1 MPSNSDEYLKESLH
15 QNNSHNSTL
24 SVTKTNSQSTTCLP
38 SLYQV
43 SSDDETEAVIETT
56 RHGSST
62 SSLITG
68 QSCRMGGLMVL
79 GTNAD
84 SLLNKKDELLM
95 EAEISG
101 AKILLVTEV
110 LPKNFIDPI
119 SEKDIIIP
127 GFVPYSNIEETDGRG
142 VAIYV
147 ADEINPFVT
156 KLTMN
161 VDFEEQVWIKLSLK
175 GNDKILIGCI
185 YRSGKSSK
193 LNNKLLCSLLKHVSD
208 MNPSHLFTYGDFNFK
223 GIDWELQEGTSEEEK
238 KFVKAFQD
246 SFLYQHV
253 DQNTRFRRGQKPNL
267 LDLMITNEPDIINNI
282 EYLPPIGAS
291 DHLCLKANLNV
302 NAEKHTPPLKYRFY
316 NGDYTGMND
325 ELKAVKWHEIME
337 NKSAEQSFEI
347 FSNILNE
354 TMTKYIPKGTT
365 SSRKTKKLWNNR
377 PVLRLRKKKK
387 NAFKRFRNQGIDL
400 DAHNAMKQATALSR
414 LTDKLRRKL
423 ERKIAKNAKSNPKGF
438 WRYYS
443 SLTKCKA
450 DIGDIL
456 KPDGSMA
463 SGNKEKA
470 EVLND
475 FFRSVF
481 TIEDVA
487 NVPHVEDKSFE
498 NPLCSIIFTP
508 DTVKNKLK
516 ELNTSKSAGPDGFHP
531 KVLNECAESI
541 CVALALIF
549 NKSIHESVLPE
560 SWKEADIKPLFKKGK
575 RTSPGN
581 YRPISLTS
589 VVCKVMESIIRDKIV
604 DHLMENELLCD
615 EQHGFV
621 PGRSC
626 ITQLL
631 CCIEEWSSLLDQ
643 GFPIDII
650 YLDFK
655 KAFDAVPHLR
665 LLRKVHSFGIQ
676 GSIYKWLENF
686 LMGRRQRVTI
696 GSDKSNWANV
706 LSGIPQGSVLGPIL
720 FVLFIND
727 IPNALQNVSRI
738 FADDTK
744 AYKVVRTIE
753 EQDNLQEDLNSALNW
768 SQAWQMNFNIDKC
781 HALHMG
787 FNSMH
792 YPYRIDG
799 FIIDS
804 VPEEKDLGVIID
816 NKLNFHRHVMETV
829 KKANNTLGCIRRSIK
844 FRDKNIMLPLYI
856 AHVRSRLEYA
866 SVIWNPYKLKDIR
879 AIEYVQR
886 RATKLIRGMYG
897 LSYEDRLKS
906 LDLPSLQYRRRKADM
921 LEVFK
926 IVSGIDRIRFDKF
939 FKYSTSNTRGHS
951 KKFYKQRCRLDIRKN
966 IFSQRVVNDWNSLP
980 ESLIGAEDLDS
991 FKAGLEEFWEDEKFK
1006 TPFE

>member
-1 MPSNSDEYLKESLH
+1 
-15 QNNSHNSTL
+15 
-24 SVTKTNSQSTTCLP
+24 
-38 SLYQV
+38 
-43 SSDDETEAVIETT
+43 
-56 RHGSST
+56 
-62 SSLITG
+62 
-68 QSCRMGGLMVL
+68 
-79 GTNAD
+79 
-84 SLLNKKDELLM
+84 
-95 EAEISG
+95 
-101 AKILLVTEV
+101 
-110 LPKNFIDPI
+110 
-119 SEKDIIIP
+119 
-127 GFVPYSNIEETDGRG
+127 
-142 VAIYV
+142 
-147 ADEINPFVT
+147 
-156 KLTMN
+156 
-161 VDFEEQVWIKLSLK
+161 
-175 GNDKILIGCI
+175 
-185 YRSGKSSK
+185 
-193 LNNKLLCSLLKHVSD
+193 

-291 DHLCLKANLNV
+291 DHLCLKANLKV
-302 NAEKHTPPLKYRFY
+302 NADKHTPPLNYRYY

-400 DAHNAMKQATALSR
+400 DAQNAMKQATALSR

-481 TIEDVA
+481 TIEDVE

-508 DTVKNKLK
+508 DTVKNKLI

-531 KVLNECAESI
+531 KVLSECAESI

-676 GSIYKWLENF
+676 GSIYKWLGNF

-696 GSDKSNWANV
+696 GSDKSSWANV
-706 LSGIPQGSVLGPIL
+706 LSGISH
-720 FVLFIND
+720 
-727 IPNALQNVSRI
+727 
-738 FADDTK
+738 T
-744 AYKVVRTIE
+744 
-753 EQDNLQEDLNSALNW
+753 
-768 SQAWQMNFNIDKC
+768 
-781 HALHMG
+781 
-787 FNSMH
+787 
-792 YPYRIDG
+792 
-799 FIIDS
+799 
-804 VPEEKDLGVIID
+804 
-816 NKLNFHRHVMETV
+816 ETE
-829 KKANNTLGCIRRSIK
+829 CS
-844 FRDKNIMLPLYI
+844 
-856 AHVRSRLEYA
+856 
-866 SVIWNPYKLKDIR
+866 
-879 AIEYVQR
+879 
-886 RATKLIRGMYG
+886 
-897 LSYEDRLKS
+897 
-906 LDLPSLQYRRRKADM
+906 
-921 LEVFK
+921 
-926 IVSGIDRIRFDKF
+926 
-939 FKYSTSNTRGHS
+939 
-951 KKFYKQRCRLDIRKN
+951 
-966 IFSQRVVNDWNSLP
+966 
-980 ESLIGAEDLDS
+980 S
-991 FKAGLEEFWEDEKFK
+991 F
-1006 TPFE
+1006 